1 MSLNLTVLT
10 SNTIPRAA
18 VEWQPLSANP
28 IIGKDVLE
36 LLSTSMYVNPLA
48 IYREYIQNAA
58 DAIDDAR
65 RSRVLDD
72 ATVGCVDISLDP
84 SSRTVKIR
92 DNGIGLNRDSFAERL
107 IAFGASKKRGSR
119 ARGFRGV
126 GRLAGLGYCQEL
138 IFRSKTMEDD
148 QVSELRWDC
157 RELKKLL
164 QTQEFSD
171 DLETLVHEIVATR
184 ALKSVGFPKHFFE
197 VELAGIIRHGNDVLI
212 DGGSIEGYLSQV
224 APAPFAPGFRWREQI
239 DSILSPRIGLGNLEI
254 HIDGSPEPV
263 YRPHR
268 NAFEV
273 RRGVVDSFRE
283 LEAVTIQNSD
293 GDPAAIGWVLHHDYW
308 GAIPSG
314 SRISGL
320 RLRTGNMQIGEP
332 NLLDSLFPEA
342 RFNSWVVGEIHI
354 IDTRVLPNGRR
365 DHFEQN
371 IHFRNIVSQLSPI
384 ARDLVRR
391 CRVSSLKRNRM
402 RRFEQE
408 LGAVTGRVAILRQ
421 GATTKTR
428 RHELI
433 EEIRERVPK
442 LEKIASSGL
451 LDPDVQRGYRIRL
464 KRLDSQLLRTI
475 KSNGSHRSLM
485 RLHVKQRKIV
495 QRMFDLIYANSG
507 NEASARSLVDKIL
520 RWL

>member
-1 MSLNLTVLT
+1 VSLNLTVLT
-10 SNTIPRAA
+10 SNPVPRAP
-18 VEWQPLSANP
+18 VEWHPLAANP

-36 LLSTSMYVNPLA
+36 LLSTSMYINPLA

-65 RSRVLDD
+65 RSHALAD
-72 ATVGCVDISLDP
+72 AAVGRVDISLDP

-92 DNGIGLNRDSFAERL
+92 DNGIGLNRGSFIERL

-138 IFRSKTMEDD
+138 VFRSKTLEDEH
-148 QVSELRWDC
+148 VSELRWDC
-157 RELKKLL
+157 RQLKKLL
-164 QTQEFSD
+164 RTQEFSD
-171 DLETLVHEIVATR
+171 DLGTLVREIVATR
-184 ALKSVGFPKHFFE
+184 TLKSAGFPKHFFE

-212 DGGSIEGYLSQV
+212 DERSIEGYLSQV
-224 APAPFAPGFRWREQI
+224 APVPFAPEFRWRDQI

-254 HIDGSPEPV
+254 HIDGRPEPV

-268 NAFEV
+268 NDFEV
-273 RRGVVDSFRE
+273 RRGVADSFRE
-283 LEAVTIQNSD
+283 LEAVSIQNSD
-293 GDPAAIGWVLHHDYW
+293 GNTAAVGWVLHHGY
-308 GAIPSG
+308 GGTIPSG

-332 NLLDSLFPEA
+332 NLLDDLFPEA

-384 ARDLVRR
+384 ARELVRR

-402 RRFEQE
+402 RQFEQD
-408 LGAVTGRVAILRQ
+408 LAAVTDRVAILRQ
-421 GATTKTR
+421 GAATKIR
-428 RHELI
+428 RNKLI
-433 EEIRERVPK
+433 EEIQERVPK
-442 LEKIASSGL
+442 LEKISSSAL
-451 LDPDVQRGYRIRL
+451 LDPDVQQSYRVRL
-464 KRLDSQLLRTI
+464 KRLDSQLVKTC
-475 KSNGSHRSLM
+475 KSNGSHRNLM
-485 RLHVKQRKIV
+485 RLRVKQRKIV
-495 QRMFDLIYANSG
+495 QRVFDLIYANSG
-507 NEASARSLVDKIL
+507 NEASAKLLIDKIL
-520 RWL
+520 RRL